1 MRKHHIAASLS
12 LCIAAFATPA
22 KAYFIGSIYLPPVIT
37 DSVIQTGVARWQY
50 NFTITNTAWW
60 SPVAPSVS
68 DSVRITDYLLP
79 YFSDAGIVIAQT
91 PTGWAWQIDAVDSF
105 NLGHGAETLH
115 WYATAVAY
123 GIAATS
129 LGDDHTHPAGDT
141 LGGFSYGADFGPVK
155 SPFISVFQE
164 GFAAA
169 GDPAL
174 PGSPNAIAAGLNSP
188 LQTNGV
194 PEPASL
200 ALLLAGLGLMACV
213 KRWGS
218 AKCHDF
224 RPTTAVAGR

>member
-1 MRKHHIAASLS
+1 MHKHNFAASLAI
-12 LCIAAFATPA
+12 CIAAFATPA
-22 KAYFIGSIYLPPVIT
+22 KAIFVAATYQRPAIT
-37 DSVIQTGVARWQY
+37 DSVIKAGAASWQY
-50 NFTITNTAWW
+50 NFAITNMAWW
-60 SPVAPSVS
+60 NPMFPHFS

-79 YFSDAGIVIAQT
+79 YFSDAGIAIT
-91 PTGWAWQIDAVDSF
+91 LIPNGWAWRIDAVDSF

-129 LGDDHTHPAGDT
+129 LGDVQTHPAGDT
-141 LGGFSYGADFGPVK
+141 LGGFSYGANFGPVK
-155 SPFISVFQE
+155 SPFISKFPS
-164 GFAAA
+164 GFSVT

-174 PGSPNAIAAGLNSP
+174 PGSPNANAAGLNSP
-188 LQTNGV
+188 LGV

-213 KRWGS
+213 KRRGS